1 MKCFVV
7 CCRLVTISTRPGSP
21 QKMTNLHFRKE
32 VNINYYFLSNVVVI
46 VTDVSCQRTLLCY
59 YRQACAQCSH
69 ATIVLLSGPPCR
81 GDATIVLTQWSTL
94 QGRHVAQSA
103 AMPLLFWLSGPP
115 CRGDM
120 LRRVQPCHYCFDS
133 VVHPAGATCCAEC
146 SHATIGLTQWSTL
159 QRRHVAPINVKF
171 GTVPNFTF
179 IGAKMCENP
188 Q

>member
-1 MKCFVV
+1 
-7 CCRLVTISTRPGSP
+7 
-21 QKMTNLHFRKE
+21 MTNLHFRKE

-103 AMPLLFWLSGPP
+103 AMPLLF
-115 CRGDM
+115 
-120 LRRVQPCHYCFDS
+120 
-133 VVHPAGATCCAEC
+133 
-146 SHATIGLTQWSTL
+146 
-159 QRRHVAPINVKF
+159 
-171 GTVPNFTF
+171 
-179 IGAKMCENP
+179 
-188 Q
+188 